1 MSGEIIPT
9 FHGEMQLA
17 GWSETHTGGCKV
29 TFWLPDPADLE
40 AFRTLT
46 VRKGNQAGHRFMVAM
61 VEIGDDEQPVQ
72 GNPVQG
78 NPVQG
83 NPVPQPTE
91 PERPKGGALARL
103 AGMWCNDADFWAWLR
118 SQGNK
123 CASAEDAAAIVRDIC
138 AIDSRAE
145 LDSNADAER
154 AFQESI
160 RSPFMLWR
168 RREAR

>member
-1 MSGEIIPT
+1 MSEITPT

-29 TFWLPDPADLE
+29 TFWLPDPADLD
-40 AFRTLT
+40 AFRALT
-46 VRKGNQAGHRFMVAM
+46 VRKGNVAGHRFMVAM

-72 GNPVQG
+72 
-78 NPVQG
+78 
-83 NPVPQPTE
+83 QPAGPRPE
-91 PERPKGGALARL
+91 PEPEKPKGGALARL
-103 AGMWCNDADFWAWLR
+103 AGMWCNDPDFWAWLR

-138 AIDSRAE
+138 DIDSRAE
-145 LDSNADAER
+145 LDSSADAER

>member
-1 MSGEIIPT
+1 MSEITPT

-29 TFWLPDPADLE
+29 TFWLPDPSDLE

-72 GNPVQG
+72 
-78 NPVQG
+78 
-83 NPVPQPTE
+83 QPAGPAPA

-103 AGMWCNDADFWAWLR
+103 AGMWCNDEEFWTWVRSLGQHCESAD
-118 SQGNK
+118 
-123 CASAEDAAAIVRDIC
+123 DAARFVRHTCGGIE
-138 AIDSRAE
+138 SRAE
-145 LDSNADAER
+145 LDSNAVAEGL
-154 AFQESI
+154 FQERI